1 MNDIEQRALERI
13 MIRRGELPAP
23 TEPPVI
29 DIYPQ
34 GAPEG
39 EQGRPPGGTG
49 VAPDVIAPPAAPN
62 AAGAGPVGPGGGA
75 DPADEIRPAGVSGR
89 TPQAV
94 LDRRAG
100 GEGIVPGVMQGAR
113 VAGRAVMGAA
123 QAVLDTGADVL
134 GAMSMGAAAPSP
146 LVGMASNFVQTPEQ
160 QAQAL
165 RDFPGVTVVAPELPR
180 PEVEGEVA
188 NTIAD
193 LGTYLVLFATTGGFT
208 AGRGLLANIGSG
220 MAADF
225 MSDPE
230 QGGMVTLL
238 RSLGVAPETL
248 APLDPQQAAAEDER
262 IKARLLSVTD
272 GAVTGA
278 AISAVVAG
286 IRMLR
291 QNPTASAAMAALLA
305 APATTGNAEA
315 GPLDRTARAAAGGA
329 AAAAPRARRAAGV
342 YPNAPPAA
350 TGINALRE
358 QLSQNYGDVSS
369 WVSETPNAV
378 IVNKIVV
385 PEERRGQG
393 VGSSFMRE
401 VIAYADAVGK
411 PVALTPS
418 ADFGGSVARLNRWYQ
433 SLGFVPNTGRS
444 RNPEISESMIRPSDG
459 AAGAPPAEGIR
470 AFHGTP
476 HNVDRFDISK
486 IGTGEGEQAFGHGL
500 YFASRKDVA
509 AGYRNALSEKLVGG
523 RPVGEL
529 NAPDLVRRQL
539 RWIGEDGSPSSLGDA
554 AQKVRGFASAYEQYA
569 RRMRGSALAAE
580 RAEHMA
586 KAAMLREAADW
597 MEKNADL
604 PITRT
609 GNVYE
614 VRIRTSPERLLD
626 WDKPFSQQPQAV
638 QSALLSVMEKA
649 KVAHYGG
656 DREQAAISMQA
667 FRKNLQE
674 FDDTGAMVQE
684 QIVSA
689 LGQKGASTAL
699 RAAGIDGI
707 QYLDGGSRSAGS
719 GSYNYVVFNDELIE
733 IVRRYGFVPVL
744 VVGGKEIY
752 PQQPSEGAPDGR

>member
-49 VAPDVIAPPAAPN
+49 VARDVIAPPAAPN
-62 AAGAGPVGPGGGA
+62 PAVAGPVGPGGGA

-134 GAMSMGAAAPSP
+134 STLSASGAVAPSMVP
-146 LVGMASNFVQTPEQ
+146 MPSMSPTRREDTGFS
-160 QAQAL
+160 
-165 RDFPGVTVVAPELPR
+165 VVAPELPR

-262 IKARLLSVTD
+262 IRARLLSVTD

-286 IRMLR
+286 VRMLR
-291 QNPTASAAMAALLA
+291 QNPTAAAAMAALLA
-305 APATTGNAEA
+305 APATTGNAQAAPASRA
-315 GPLDRTARAAAGGA
+315 GRAAAGGA
-329 AAAAPRARRAAGV
+329 GAAAPRARRAAGV

-350 TGINALRE
+350 
-358 QLSQNYGDVSS
+358 
-369 WVSETPNAV
+369 
-378 IVNKIVV
+378 
-385 PEERRGQG
+385 
-393 VGSSFMRE
+393 
-401 VIAYADAVGK
+401 
-411 PVALTPS
+411 
-418 ADFGGSVARLNRWYQ
+418 
-433 SLGFVPNTGRS
+433 
-444 RNPEISESMIRPSDG
+444 
-459 AAGAPPAEGIR
+459 PAEGIR

-476 HNVDRFDISK
+476 HNVDRFDSSK
-486 IGTGEGEQAFGHGL
+486 IGTGEGRQAFGHGL
-500 YFASRKDVA
+500 YFASREDVA
-509 AGYRNALSEKLVGG
+509 TGYRNALSEKLVGG
-523 RPVGEL
+523 RTVGEL
-529 NAPDLVRRQL
+529 NAPALVRENL
-539 RWIGEDGSPSSLGDA
+539 KWIGEDGSPSSLGDA

-569 RRMRGSALAAE
+569 QNLRGSALAAE

-614 VRIRTSPERLLD
+614 VRIQTSPERLLD
-626 WDKPFSQQPQAV
+626 WDKPWKEQPPLV
-638 QSALLSVMEKA
+638 
-649 KVAHYGG
+649 
-656 DREQAAISMQA
+656 QAALERVFPGMA
-667 FRKNLQE
+667 
-674 FDDTGAMVQE
+674 DDGSKPIGHRLGALTYNHFNGE
-684 QIVSA
+684 NN
-689 LGQKGASTAL
+689 GPRASRAL
-699 RAAGIDGI
+699 REAGIDGI

-733 IVRRYGFVPVL
+733 IVRKYGFVPVL

>member
-1 MNDIEQRALERI
+1 MRGAPNMRWG
-13 MIRRGELPAP
+13 IRVVDGPAPGVGDELPPSRIWDDGEPTTELLNGTSAVGIWAP
-23 TEPPVI
+23 TEEAVKKALSEAGITERGGYSYYPGQTVLLVASETASYGE
-29 DIYPQ
+29 DI
-34 GAPEG
+34 
-39 EQGRPPGGTG
+39 
-49 VAPDVIAPPAAPN
+49 
-62 AAGAGPVGPGGGA
+62 
-75 DPADEIRPAGVSGR
+75 DEI
-89 TPQAV
+89 
-94 LDRRAG
+94 
-100 GEGIVPGVMQGAR
+100 VMQGAR
-113 VAGRAVMGAA
+113 VVAVFQKENA
-123 QAVLDTGADVL
+123 QA
-134 GAMSMGAAAPSP
+134 SW
-146 LVGMASNFVQTPEQ
+146 
-160 QAQAL
+160 
-165 RDFPGVTVVAPELPR
+165 
-180 PEVEGEVA
+180 
-188 NTIAD
+188 
-193 LGTYLVLFATTGGFT
+193 FAG
-208 AGRGLLANIGSG
+208 
-220 MAADF
+220 
-225 MSDPE
+225 
-230 QGGMVTLL
+230 
-238 RSLGVAPETL
+238 
-248 APLDPQQAAAEDER
+248 
-262 IKARLLSVTD
+262 
-272 GAVTGA
+272 
-278 AISAVVAG
+278 
-286 IRMLR
+286 
-291 QNPTASAAMAALLA
+291 ASAA
-305 APATTGNAEA
+305 
-315 GPLDRTARAAAGGA
+315 GA
-329 AAAAPRARRAAGV
+329 VAAAPRARRAAGV

-350 TGINALRE
+350 
-358 QLSQNYGDVSS
+358 
-369 WVSETPNAV
+369 
-378 IVNKIVV
+378 
-385 PEERRGQG
+385 
-393 VGSSFMRE
+393 
-401 VIAYADAVGK
+401 
-411 PVALTPS
+411 
-418 ADFGGSVARLNRWYQ
+418 
-433 SLGFVPNTGRS
+433 
-444 RNPEISESMIRPSDG
+444 
-459 AAGAPPAEGIR
+459 PAEGIR

-689 LGQKGASTAL
+689 LGQQGASTAL
-699 RAAGIDGI
+699 REAGIDGI

-733 IVRRYGFVPVL
+733 IVRKYGFVPVL

>member
-62 AAGAGPVGPGGGA
+62 PAVAGPVGPGGGA

-134 GAMSMGAAAPSP
+134 GTLSASGAVAPSMVP
-146 LVGMASNFVQTPEQ
+146 MPSMSPTRREDTGFS
-160 QAQAL
+160 
-165 RDFPGVTVVAPELPR
+165 VVAPELPR

-286 IRMLR
+286 VRMLR
-291 QNPTASAAMAALLA
+291 QNPTAATAMAALLG
-305 APATTGNAEA
+305 APSTTG
-315 GPLDRTARAAAGGA
+315 
-329 AAAAPRARRAAGV
+329 
-342 YPNAPPAA
+342 
-350 TGINALRE
+350 
-358 QLSQNYGDVSS
+358 
-369 WVSETPNAV
+369 
-378 IVNKIVV
+378 
-385 PEERRGQG
+385 
-393 VGSSFMRE
+393 
-401 VIAYADAVGK
+401 DA
-411 PVALTPS
+411 
-418 ADFGGSVARLNRWYQ
+418 
-433 SLGFVPNTGRS
+433 
-444 RNPEISESMIRPSDG
+444 
-459 AAGAPPAEGIR
+459 
-470 AFHGTP
+470 
-476 HNVDRFDISK
+476 
-486 IGTGEGEQAFGHGL
+486 QA
-500 YFASRKDVA
+500 
-509 AGYRNALSEKLVGG
+509 
-523 RPVGEL
+523 
-529 NAPDLVRRQL
+529 
-539 RWIGEDGSPSSLGDA
+539 
-554 AQKVRGFASAYEQYA
+554 
-569 RRMRGSALAAE
+569 
-580 RAEHMA
+580 
-586 KAAMLREAADW
+586 
-597 MEKNADL
+597 
-604 PITRT
+604 
-609 GNVYE
+609 
-614 VRIRTSPERLLD
+614 
-626 WDKPFSQQPQAV
+626 
-638 QSALLSVMEKA
+638 
-649 KVAHYGG
+649 
-656 DREQAAISMQA
+656 
-667 FRKNLQE
+667 
-674 FDDTGAMVQE
+674 
-684 QIVSA
+684 
-689 LGQKGASTAL
+689 
-699 RAAGIDGI
+699 
-707 QYLDGGSRSAGS
+707 
-719 GSYNYVVFNDELIE
+719 
-733 IVRRYGFVPVL
+733 
-744 VVGGKEIY
+744 
-752 PQQPSEGAPDGR
+752 APDGR

>member
-1 MNDIEQRALERI
+1 MNDIEQRVLERI

-49 VAPDVIAPPAAPN
+49 VAPDVIVPPAAPN
-62 AAGAGPVGPGGGA
+62 PAGAGPVGPGGGA

-134 GAMSMGAAAPSP
+134 GTLSASGSVAPSMVP
-146 LVGMASNFVQTPEQ
+146 MPSMSPTRREDTGFS
-160 QAQAL
+160 
-165 RDFPGVTVVAPELPR
+165 VVAPELPR

-286 IRMLR
+286 VRMLR
-291 QNPTASAAMAALLA
+291 QNPTAAAAMAALLGAPSTTGDAQA
-305 APATTGNAEA
+305 APASRA
-315 GPLDRTARAAAGGA
+315 GRAAAGG

-350 TGINALRE
+350 
-358 QLSQNYGDVSS
+358 
-369 WVSETPNAV
+369 
-378 IVNKIVV
+378 
-385 PEERRGQG
+385 
-393 VGSSFMRE
+393 
-401 VIAYADAVGK
+401 
-411 PVALTPS
+411 
-418 ADFGGSVARLNRWYQ
+418 
-433 SLGFVPNTGRS
+433 
-444 RNPEISESMIRPSDG
+444 
-459 AAGAPPAEGIR
+459 PAEGIR

-476 HNVDRFDISK
+476 HNVDRFDSSK
-486 IGTGEGEQAFGHGL
+486 IGTGEGAQAFGHGL
-500 YFASRKDVA
+500 YFASREDVA
-509 AGYRNALSEKLVGG
+509 RGYRNALSETLVGG
-523 RPVGEL
+523 RTVGEL
-529 NAPDLVRRQL
+529 NPPALVRENL
-539 RWIGEDGSPSSLGDA
+539 KWIGEDGSPSSLGDA

-614 VRIRTSPERLLD
+614 VRIQTSPERLLD
-626 WDKPFSQQPQAV
+626 WDKPLSEQPPEV
-638 QSALLSVMEKA
+638 QRALMSLPGSERFKPEWTGAQLYESSALVPGATRDE
-649 KVAHYGG
+649 
-656 DREQAAISMQA
+656 EAA
-667 FRKNLQE
+667 
-674 FDDTGAMVQE
+674 
-684 QIVSA
+684 SA
-689 LGQKGASTAL
+689 AL